1 MPETMCASLP
11 LAEVFQ
17 DEHLDP
23 ARGHFEEKSS
33 RISKASANLSV
44 KTNGIFDLNR
54 GST

>member
-23 ARGHFEEKSS
+23 ARGSLRGKVQPHQQGERESFRQDQRHF
-33 RISKASANLSV
+33 
-44 KTNGIFDLNR
+44 
-54 GST
+54 